1 MHAPSA
7 AIGRRPDLA
16 AELAQLGDPT
26 YTAARVL
33 AQHRGRWLV
42 SDGSDAPP
50 RLVAARGRM
59 RAAGERT
66 PTTGDWVALDAD
78 GVIAAVLERRG
89 SVVRRAA
96 GAPVTSQV
104 LAANVELVLVV
115 EPLPEPNERRCER
128 IVALA
133 AAGGVPAAL
142 VLTKADL
149 DPDGGA
155 SARAMARRLGLE
167 HGVSVSVHDPA
178 SIGPLDALLE
188 PQTTSVLLGPSGA
201 GKSTLVNALLGFDRQ
216 AIGAVSEHN
225 GGRGRHTTVTR
236 DLLTLPVGRAAHRH
250 ARHPRGRAVGGRRRR
265 RDVRRHRGA
274 RRPVSLLQLP
284 AQRRAGLRGERGGRP
299 RAGRGLAQ
307 ARARAEVDRRPPRG
321 DAGARAARPQLQ
333 PHPARGAA
341 GEDRAL
347 TCAYAYG
354 PPMPACRRSRQTT
367 Q

>member
-16 AELAQLGDPT
+16 AELAQLGDPS

-42 SDGSDAPP
+42 SDGSDTPP

-59 RAAGERT
+59 RAASERT

-155 SARAMARRLGLE
+155 SARAMARRPRPRRTAS
-167 HGVSVSVHDPA
+167 SVSVHDPM
-178 SIGPLDALLE
+178 SIAPLDALLE

-250 ARHPRGRAVGGRRRR
+250 ARASARPGCGRAAASSRRSPTSRSSPPGAGSPTASTTASR
-265 RDVRRHRGA
+265 AARSA
-274 RRPVSLLQLP
+274 RRATPS
-284 AQRRAGLRGERGGRP
+284 
-299 RAGRGLAQ
+299 AGRGLAQ

-321 DAGARAARPQLQ
+321 DAGAREARAQLQ
-333 PHPARGAA
+333 PRAARGAA

-347 TCAYAYG
+347 SSSGWPTA
-354 PPMPACRRSRQTT
+354 RRRRRA
-367 Q
+367 